1 VRRLTPDCSHCV
13 GLCCVA
19 PGFTVSADFA
29 IDKPAG
35 RPCPNLRAD
44 FRCAIHSTLRHD
56 GFAGCAVYD
65 CFGAGQQVVQ
75 HTYGADDWRQHP
87 EMFEV
92 FTVMRR
98 LHELLWYV
106 TEALALGEGTRVR
119 SELAKAQ
126 RRLEQLTDGE
136 PGEILAVDADAEWAA
151 VNRLLLRASQAIREP
166 GGQGGVP
173 DRRGADLVGADL
185 SGADLRRTSLRGAL
199 LIGADLTGAR
209 LELTDLTGADLRG
222 ADLSGADLAG
232 ALFVTQAQLDAA
244 RGDPATRVPPGRNRP
259 AHWAAPGA

>member
-1 VRRLTPDCSHCV
+1 VRRLTRDCSRCV

-19 PGFTVSADFA
+19 PGFSVSADFA

-35 RPCPNLRAD
+35 RSCPNLRAD
-44 FRCAIHSTLRHD
+44 FRCAIHSTLRRD

-75 HTYGADDWRQHP
+75 HTYGGDSWRQHP

-92 FTVMRR
+92 FTVMRS

-106 TEALALGEGTRVR
+106 SEALALGDGTRMR
-119 SELAKAQ
+119 GELAKAQ
-126 RRLEQLTDGE
+126 HRLEQLTDGE
-136 PGEILAVDADAEWAA
+136 PGEVLAVDAEAERAA
-151 VNRLLLRASQAIREP
+151 VNRLLLRASEAIRAP
-166 GGQGGVP
+166 AGQRVP

-199 LIGADLTGAR
+199 LMGADLAGAQ

-222 ADLSGADLAG
+222 ADLSRADLAG

-244 RGDPATRVPPGRNRP
+244 RGDPATRVPPGRTRP
-259 AHWAAPGA
+259 AHWAAPAA